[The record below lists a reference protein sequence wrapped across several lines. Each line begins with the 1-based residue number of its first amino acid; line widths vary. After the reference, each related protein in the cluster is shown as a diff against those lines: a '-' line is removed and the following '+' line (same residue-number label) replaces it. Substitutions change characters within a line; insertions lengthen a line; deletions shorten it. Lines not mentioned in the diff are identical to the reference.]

1 MKKPLRDE
9 GRATALDSA
18 DPPRNFTL
26 NVDERIRALTI
37 GAPAYAIRK
46 RKIEDTEDLWV
57 RALVELHEK
66 LSAKGASGD
75 EIERALHAKASSF
88 DYAKQNA
95 LVAMH
100 NRWYPVEANLR
111 IDPKT
116 GGYLIYGKPW
126 IAETE
131 YTPKRILDRAY
142 ELIR

>member
-9 GRATALDSA
+9 GRATALDSV
-18 DPPRNFTL
+18 DPPRNFSL

-46 RKIEDTEDLWV
+46 RKIEDNEDLWV
-57 RALVELHEK
+57 RTLVELHET
-66 LSAKGASGD
+66 LTAKGRSVD
-75 EIERALHAKASSF
+75 EIDRALHDKARTF

-95 LVAMH
+95 LVAQH

-116 GGYLIYGKPW
+116 GGYLVYGRPW
-126 IAETE
+126 RQETE
-131 YTPKRILDRAY
+131 YTAERILERARQ
-142 ELIR
+142 LIR